1 MYFANYLSNQPREGK
16 AGVDISV
23 HCDVAIFTWLI
34 SYIKRGMNEDPFG
47 KSMDQPQETPS
58 LSESRREKLGKDP
71 CVKPYS
77 CCVSDFVV
85 FFANLSEMQ
94 FTTELHTT

>member
-1 MYFANYLSNQPREGK
+1 MVYFANYLSNQTSESKAEG
-16 AGVDISV
+16 DISV

-58 LSESRREKLGKDP
+58 LSKRRREKLGKDP
-71 CVKPYS
+71 RVKPYS
-77 CCVSDFVV
+77 C
-85 FFANLSEMQ
+85 
-94 FTTELHTT
+94 

>member
-1 MYFANYLSNQPREGK
+1 MVYFANYLSNQPSEGK
-16 AGVDISV
+16 AEGDISV

-58 LSESRREKLGKDP
+58 LSKRRRGKLGKDP
-71 CVKPYS
+71 RVKPYS
-77 CCVSDFVV
+77 C
-85 FFANLSEMQ
+85 
-94 FTTELHTT
+94 